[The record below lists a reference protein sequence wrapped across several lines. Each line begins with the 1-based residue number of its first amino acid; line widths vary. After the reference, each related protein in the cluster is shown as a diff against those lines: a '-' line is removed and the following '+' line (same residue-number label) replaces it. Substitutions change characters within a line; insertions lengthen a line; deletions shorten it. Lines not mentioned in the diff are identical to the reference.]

1 MERRGW
7 PLHAFLMPFA
17 DTRMRAGPAA
27 PEHAH
32 NQRVSEEAAHAVAE
46 ASAAAEAAQ
55 IVLNNSRKRLA
66 AMLKSQP
73 DGSKGRK
80 NARTTNESQGGRGAA
95 QNKGLRHFA
104 MQVCNKIEAK
114 GRTTYNEVADELVIE
129 LKDQPDGGDDKNI
142 RRRVYDAFNVLLAV
156 GIIGREGKKEIVWK
170 GFPGNNSIGLDQA
183 HAERARRA
191 AAVEKKQKELQVR
204 DAMRLHLCTRTAA
217 IAILATTAHI

>member
-1 MERRGW
+1 
-7 PLHAFLMPFA
+7 
-17 DTRMRAGPAA
+17 
-27 PEHAH
+27 
-32 NQRVSEEAAHAVAE
+32 
-46 ASAAAEAAQ
+46 
-55 IVLNNSRKRLA
+55 
-66 AMLKSQP
+66 MLKSQP
-73 DGSKGRK
+73 DASKGRK

-183 HAERARRA
+183 HAERARRI

-204 DAMRLHLCTRTAA
+204 DAMRPYAHSSHCHPCHRSPQLKCAPFLLLAEWLCLTSGCFLLLVFACA
-217 IAILATTAHI
+217 SGAG